1 MSNLSDLLPAGASA
15 KQITATDSGSGISSK
30 APVILNSDGTVT
42 GISETTD
49 SAAVANLQTVNA
61 YNANS
66 SYSRVCYAA
75 TEDRFVLAYSDSN
88 NSNYL
93 VYRVGTMSGV
103 AITWTTPTVI
113 DSNAASDYID
123 IIYHNYTGKLVL
135 AYSQSANAVVFFF
148 F

>member
-93 VYRVGTMSGV
+93 VYRVGTMSGG

-113 DSNAASDYID
+113 DSNAASCR
-123 IIYHNYTGKLVL
+123 
-135 AYSQSANAVVFFF
+135 
-148 F
+148 